1 MIHGD
6 KDEDAGRRG
15 DDVGLEG
22 LRLGVKR
29 IARHLGL
36 LTGRLVSFIVDGQP
50 APTLTSYAA
59 VEFAVVL
66 IACWVY
72 TRPE

>member
-1 MIHGD
+1 MM
-6 KDEDAGRRG
+6 KTP
-15 DDVGLEG
+15 DDVAMMLG
-22 LRLGVKR
+22 LRACGWGVKR